1 MSSPIDFGPPSVH
14 PGRMNQLNPTPV
26 VGFWRHRLSLP
37 GTWAVAVAVFFGVL
51 VALYGRGAPVY
62 PVLFLLPVI
71 LSAIPLTALTLR
83 WAVGLRI
90 AAWGV
95 LTLAGLTIGLSTIP
109 SWFFM
114 GLSATIGLVHL
125 RNRRN
130 EPAA

>member
-1 MSSPIDFGPPSVH
+1 
-14 PGRMNQLNPTPV
+14 MNQRDPAPV
-26 VGFWRHRLSLP
+26 GGFWRHRRNIP

-62 PVLFLLPVI
+62 PVLFLLPVV
-71 LSAIPLTALTLR
+71 LSAIPLAASTLR

-95 LTLAGLTIGLSTIP
+95 LTLTGLTIGLSTLP

-125 RNRRN
+125 RNRPN
-130 EPAA
+130 ESAA